1 MLRLRSLFLLAFTLL
16 SGGFAA
22 ATESNH
28 DAPIFPD
35 RDCCGQAIASPPP
48 AKSLAAEA
56 VEEFKIVSWN
66 IAKGRTAGWRDD
78 LRSFARDAQL
88 VMLQEAVF
96 TDEMRQPHP
105 EPIYWSFSPG
115 YRTDA
120 YRSGVMTLSRVEP
133 TMICSL
139 SSREPWLRSPKT
151 TSITQFR
158 YHEDRLPV
166 LVVNMHAINFTFGIG
181 AYRNQLDTIRQVLA
195 DHEGPII
202 FSGDLNTWNG
212 ARSRVLTAMTE
223 QLGLT
228 PVTFEPD
235 HRTRRFGR
243 ALDYVFVRGLEVRDS
258 RTVEVET
265 SDHNPLIMTLAIADT
280 WDA

>member
-1 MLRLRSLFLLAFTLL
+1 MLRLRSISLLVVALGL
-16 SGGFAA
+16 VGSLA

-28 DAPIFPD
+28 GAPIFPD
-35 RDCCGQAIASPPP
+35 EDCCGQAIASPPP
-48 AKSLAAEA
+48 PNPMP
-56 VEEFKIVSWN
+56 VDVGDEFKIVSWN
-66 IAKGRTAGWRDD
+66 IAKGRTEGWLDD
-78 LRSFARDAQL
+78 LRSLAQGAQL

-96 TDEMRQPHP
+96 TDAMRQPHA

-115 YRTDA
+115 YQTPA

-158 YHEDRLPV
+158 YHADREPV
-166 LVVNMHAINFTFGIG
+166 LVVNMHAINFTLGVHAYTQQLETIG
-181 AYRNQLDTIRQVLA
+181 TVLA
-195 DHEGPII
+195 DHAGPII
-202 FSGDLNTWNG
+202 FSGDLNTWNA
-212 ARSRVLTAMTE
+212 ARARALEAMTAE
-223 QLGLT
+223 LGLVA
-228 PVTFEPD
+228 VTFEPD

-258 RTVEVET
+258 RTVEVDT

-280 WDA
+280 

>member
-1 MLRLRSLFLLAFTLL
+1 MLRPRSIFLLVFNLL
-16 SGGFAA
+16 LGGPVA

-28 DAPIFPD
+28 EAPIYPD
-35 RDCCGQAIASPPP
+35 QDCCGQAIASPPP
-48 AKSLAAEA
+48 ANPLPADL
-56 VEEFKIVSWN
+56 VDEFKIVSWN
-66 IAKGRTAGWRDD
+66 IAKGRTEGWLDD
-78 LRSFARDAQL
+78 LRSFAQGAQL

-96 TDEMRQPHP
+96 TDEMRQPHA

-115 YRTDA
+115 YRTDEF
-120 YRSGVMTLSRVEP
+120 RSGVMTLSRVEP

-139 SSREPWLRSPKT
+139 SSQEPWLRSPKT

-158 YHEDRLPV
+158 YHDDREPV
-166 LVVNMHAINFTFGIG
+166 LVVNMHAINFTFGVE
-181 AYRNQLDTIRQVLA
+181 AYRDQLDTIGAVLA
-195 DHEGPII
+195 DHHGPII

-212 ARSRVLTAMTE
+212 ARARALKNMTD
-223 QLGLT
+223 QLGLS

-258 RTVEVET
+258 QTVEVDT
-265 SDHNPLIMTLAIADT
+265 SDHNPLIMTLALADT
-280 WDA
+280 